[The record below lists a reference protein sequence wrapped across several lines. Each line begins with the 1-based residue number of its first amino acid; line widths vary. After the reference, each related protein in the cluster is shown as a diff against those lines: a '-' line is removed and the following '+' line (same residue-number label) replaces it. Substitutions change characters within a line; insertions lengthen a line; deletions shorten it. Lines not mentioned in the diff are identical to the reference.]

1 MKLIRL
7 PEVLERVALKKTAV
21 YKMISENEFPRP
33 VKLGTT
39 SAWVE
44 QEITDWIQERVDGR
58 KNSSNKMNSQYA
70 APLQTL

>member
-21 YKMISENEFPRP
+21 YKLMAEEEFPRP
-33 VKLGTT
+33 VKLGSA

-44 QEITDWIQERVDGR
+44 TEIKDWISDRMTERPAT
-58 KNSSNKMNSQYA
+58 SSTQPSS
-70 APLQTL
+70 

>member
-21 YKMISENEFPRP
+21 YKLMAEEEFPRP
-33 VKLGTT
+33 VKLGSA

-44 QEITDWIQERVDGR
+44 AEIEDWISERMTER
-58 KNSSNKMNSQYA
+58 PATSSMQPSS
-70 APLQTL
+70 

>member
-21 YKMISENEFPRP
+21 YKLMAEEEFPRP
-33 VKLGTT
+33 VKLGSA

-44 QEITDWIQERVDGR
+44 AEIEEWISERMTAR
-58 KNSSNKMNSQYA
+58 PATSSMLASS
-70 APLQTL
+70 

>member
-21 YKMISENEFPRP
+21 YKMIEDDEFPRP
-33 VKLGTT
+33 VKLGAA

-44 QEITDWIQERVDGR
+44 AEINAWIADRMSER
-58 KNSSNKMNSQYA
+58 KPSSTTA
-70 APLQTL
+70 A